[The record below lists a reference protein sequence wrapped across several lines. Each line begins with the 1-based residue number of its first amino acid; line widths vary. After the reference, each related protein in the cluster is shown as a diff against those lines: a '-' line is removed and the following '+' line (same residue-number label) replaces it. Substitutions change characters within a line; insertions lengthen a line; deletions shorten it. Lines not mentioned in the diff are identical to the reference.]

1 MISLS
6 HTLNKLGLQAI
17 KTQTLRYCR
26 SELGKEGIS
35 NLLPSTTEARIQ
47 KDMSRTQELMLV
59 LQSGDAY
66 PSEHQP
72 EIRSHLK
79 RVRIEGTVL
88 NLSSFQDL
96 LSIAGLSRRM
106 KSFFK
111 QREEMCPELTEIA
124 QMLIPMKDLEDHIQS
139 KISERGDLRNDAS
152 PELQQ
157 LRKSLSTKRN
167 QLRTAIQK
175 ALKRAQKDGMSGDEG
190 ATIRNGRMVIPIQ
203 VEYKRK
209 IAGFVHDVSATG
221 QTVYLEP
228 AEALHLNNDIREL
241 EIAEQKEI
249 ERILKALTDHVR
261 MYVDWF
267 SDNISYLAQLDQIY
281 AKAQFTL
288 ELSGAIPLLSPN
300 GTLDLK
306 QAYNP
311 LLKIKSSTQKEVE
324 PVVPLRLRMEPSE
337 RCLMI
342 TGPNAGGKS
351 VAMKTIGISTVM
363 VQCGWGIPAD
373 PNSEVPIVT
382 GWFVDMGDDQSI
394 ENDLST
400 FSSRLQWMRFT
411 SLKAKK
417 GALVLIDEAAA
428 GTDPEE
434 GGALYQSFIES
445 MLNKEAFLVVT
456 THHGSLKVFAHE
468 HEKAVNGSMEFDQVN
483 LAPTYQFKKGIPG
496 SSYAFDIAQ
505 RMHLPSAML
514 TRARGVLGIQ
524 KNTLESLISEMESKT
539 QEVTKLEE
547 HLNELQEKT
556 RKQKRTYEHKL
567 ESLYKEKT
575 AIREKALNE
584 AKRIMDGANKKVE
597 KAVQQIMEENKSSKK
612 QLKAIRNDLETHKKE
627 VSSELVKIQEQ
638 KSDELAIQT
647 SKKPPRIGDFVRFL
661 DGSTHGEL
669 IEMKGKQAIVQANG
683 LRLKTT
689 YKNLVRVQATKPKK
703 RGASKTPK
711 TQHHIDSLR
720 TPLPL
725 SLDLRGKRADQAINE
740 LQDYIDKALFRGLGS
755 IELVHGKG
763 DGILKEVVHGYLN
776 DRSDVPSFELA
787 NEDMGGAG
795 CTIVQ
800 LQ

>member
-1 MISLS
+1 MITLS

-88 NLSSFQDL
+88 NLASFQDL

-106 KSFFK
+106 KNFFK
-111 QREEMCPELTEIA
+111 QREEMYPELTEIA

-139 KISERGDLRNDAS
+139 KISDRGDLKNDAS

-157 LRKSLSTKRN
+157 LRKSLNSKRN

-203 VEYKRK
+203 AEYKRK

-261 MYVDWF
+261 MHAYWF

-311 LLKIKSSTQKEVE
+311 LLKIKSSTQKEAE

-363 VQCGWGIPAD
+363 VQCGWGIPAN

-445 MLNKEAFLVVT
+445 MLIKEAFLVVT

-514 TRARGVLGIQ
+514 SRAREVLGTQ

-556 RKQKRTYEHKL
+556 QKQKRTYEHKL

-575 AIREKALNE
+575 AIREKALKE

-612 QLKAIRNDLETHKKE
+612 QLKSIRNDLETHKKD
-627 VSSELVKIQEQ
+627 VSSELVKIEEQ
-638 KSDELAIQT
+638 KSDELAMQT
-647 SKKPPRIGDFVRFL
+647 SKKPPKIGDFVRFL

-669 IEMKGKQAIVQANG
+669 IEMKGKQAVVQANG

-720 TPLPL
+720 TPLPVR
-725 SLDLRGKRADQAINE
+725 LDLRGKRADQAINE
-740 LQDYIDKALFRGLGS
+740 LQDYIDKALFRGLSS

-776 DRSDVPSFELA
+776 DRRDVPSFELA